1 LNKQEISHNPLIIC
15 HGGAGH
21 GAKDQPGVDFAAKVA
36 KEILDE
42 GGTSLEAVLK
52 AVEIMEDD
60 PNLNAG
66 TGGCIRAD
74 GSIQLDAI
82 IATSQKKI
90 GAVIA
95 IENCKN
101 PIKVAERLL
110 ENPVNILAGRG
121 ASEFAVKE
129 GFPLENVIGR
139 KRHDANDTVGAL
151 AIDRNGLI
159 AAASSTG
166 GCTGRPAGR
175 VGDTPLWGP
184 GIWCDE
190 NIAIIATGIGEHITV
205 EMLSFR
211 VAQQITEFGKSL
223 SDALEWGLNQ
233 FDKNINI
240 GLLALNNKGEAIGK
254 SNTKMPWKKF

>member
-1 LNKQEISHNPLIIC
+1 MSKQFSPIEPVIIC

-21 GAKDQPGVDFAAKVA
+21 GAKDQPGVDAAAKVS
-36 KEILDE
+36 KQILNE
-42 GGTSLEAVLK
+42 GGTSIEAVLK
-52 AVEIMEDD
+52 AVEIMEND

-74 GSIQLDAI
+74 GSVQLDAI
-82 IATSQKKI
+82 VATSQKKI

-101 PIKVAERLL
+101 PIKVAGKLL

-121 ASEFAVKE
+121 ASEFAVNE
-129 GFPLENVIGR
+129 GFPLETVIGR
-139 KRHDANDTVGAL
+139 KRKDANDTVGAL

-166 GCTGRPAGR
+166 GCTGRPSGR

-190 NIAIIATGIGEHITV
+190 NVAIIATGIGENITI

-211 VAQQITEFGKSL
+211 VAQQINENGKSL
-223 SDALEWGLNQ
+223 SDALQWGLDL
-233 FDKNINI
+233 FDKNIEV
-240 GLLALNNKGEAIGK
+240 GLLALNQKGQAIGQ
-254 SNTKMPWKKF
+254 SNTKMPWKKL